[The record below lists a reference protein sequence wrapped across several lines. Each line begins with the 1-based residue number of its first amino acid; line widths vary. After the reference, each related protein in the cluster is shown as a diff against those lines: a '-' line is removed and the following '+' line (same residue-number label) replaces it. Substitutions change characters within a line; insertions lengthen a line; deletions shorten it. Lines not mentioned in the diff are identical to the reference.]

1 MKALHGITWDHPRA
15 YQPLEAFQDSHPE
28 APAVEWDR
36 QPLAGFESHPI
47 SDLAERYDLIILDHP
62 GLGTAVAENALQPL
76 ETVFDEHEL
85 DTWAKGSIGPTWHS
99 YHYLGQQWALPI
111 DASTQ
116 VSILR
121 PDLIEQAPVTWAG
134 VLALP
139 RRVHFTLCLGGPHA
153 LLHLLAMCAAT
164 QPALFLPEDT
174 AAAALEAM
182 QQLWLRC
189 DQSTSLLDPIGVHE
203 ALAAGTGLAYC
214 PLAYGYAAY
223 GRPTPSRSPLSWANA
238 PSWGPRHRPG
248 SVLGGTGLAVS
259 RHSAADPRVAV
270 WIRAF
275 LAPNVQAVLVPAHG
289 GQPADRGAWADPI
302 ADAGSNGYYS
312 ATIDTMLSAWTRPR
326 APGWIAFQDR
336 ASELVRDCV
345 STGSPPAHLIKELNR
360 MAADE
365 LVGTG
370 GAR

>member
-1 MKALHGITWDHPRA
+1 MKVIRGITWDHPRA
-15 YQPLEAFQDSHPE
+15 YEPLKAFQDSHPA
-28 APAVEWDR
+28 APPVEWDR

-76 ETVFDEHEL
+76 ETLFENHEL
-85 DTWAKGSIGPTWHS
+85 DTWSKASIGPTWDS

-116 VSILR
+116 ISILH
-121 PDLIEQAPVTWAG
+121 PDLLEQAPTTWAE

-139 RRVHFTLCLGGPHA
+139 SQVHLTLCLAGPHA
-153 LLHLLAMCAAT
+153 LLHLLAMSTAA
-164 QPALFLPEDT
+164 PLLAEDT
-174 AAAALEAM
+174 AIAALEVM
-182 QQLWLRC
+182 RQLWLRS

-203 ALAAGTGLAYC
+203 ALAADSDLAYC
-214 PLAYGYAAY
+214 PLAYGYASY
-223 GRPTPSRSPLSWANA
+223 GRPNSQRTALSWANA
-238 PSWGPRHRPG
+238 PSWGSNGRPG

-259 RHSAADPRVAV
+259 RHGVADFVAT
-270 WIRAF
+270 WIRGF
-275 LAPNVQAVLVPAHG
+275 MAPEVQAVLVPAHG
-289 GQPADRGAWADPI
+289 GQPANRNAWADPA

-312 ATIDTMLSAWTRPR
+312 ATLDTMLNAWTRPR
-326 APGWIAFQDR
+326 TPGWIAFQDR

-345 STGSPPAHLIKELNR
+345 ITGSPAAHLVAELNR

-365 LVGTG
+365 LVATG
-370 GAR
+370 GER